1 VKNFV
6 YILILFMTLGC
17 SQSNEEMLEHINGYW
32 EIAQIETADGQVKEY
47 GMSQN
52 IDFFQIGANGKGIR
66 KKVQPNAL
74 GEFTTSQA
82 SENIDV
88 LKEDNVLKLKY
99 STQLDSW
106 TETISKATQD
116 KLVITNE
123 AGITYT
129 YKRYKP
135 LVIK

>member
-1 VKNFV
+1 
-6 YILILFMTLGC
+6 MTLGC

-52 IDFFQIGANGKGIR
+52 IDFFQIDANGKGIR